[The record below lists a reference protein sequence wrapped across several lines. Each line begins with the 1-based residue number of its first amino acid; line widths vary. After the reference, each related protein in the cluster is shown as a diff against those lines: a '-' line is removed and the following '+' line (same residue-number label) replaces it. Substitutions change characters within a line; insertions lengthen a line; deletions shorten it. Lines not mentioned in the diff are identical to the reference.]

1 MEPGGRARR
10 AGSESPKR
18 RTIIRLRQ
26 LLWAGVLLSGS
37 LLGCASSRPRAATLT
52 VSTPQPVDVREER
65 KLAPEVE
72 ADARGLVEANN
83 RFALDIYSQQRTQ
96 TGNLFLS
103 PYSISTAFGMLWAGA
118 AGKTEEEMAS
128 VLHFPL
134 AQEKLH
140 PTFGALQRSLDR
152 GIQLGGYELRI
163 ANRVVGAEGVPIP
176 PGFPRYRARGL
187 RR

>member
-1 MEPGGRARR
+1 MP
-10 AGSESPKR
+10 
-18 RTIIRLRQ
+18 TIRFQ
-26 LLWAGVLLSGS
+26 SVLLVALCLTGS
-37 LLGCASSRPRAATLT
+37 LPGLASSHPRREK
-52 VSTPQPVDVREER
+52 PVDPREER
-65 KLAPEVE
+65 KLARKVE
-72 ADARGLVEANN
+72 ADAHALVEANN
-83 RFALDIYSQQRTQ
+83 RFALDLYAELRTQ
-96 TGNLFLS
+96 PGNLFLS

-163 ANRVVGAEGVPIP
+163 ANRVVGQKGYP
-176 PGFPRYRARGL
+176 FRRAFLDIAREDYGADAQ
-187 RR
+187 